1 MRLASVCLGL
11 LVATAGMA
19 QTAPAGGETLEFE
32 VASIKPFVPPAP
44 QGGRMMAFGGVRGGP
59 GTDDPG
65 HVTANGVTLKN
76 LLMRAYNVK
85 SYQITGPAW
94 IDSERYAISAKV
106 PAEAT
111 KEQVLVMWQ
120 TLLAQRFQLKFHRE
134 TKELPV
140 FEVVVAKGGPKL
152 KESTPEPEVPK
163 EQPAKPPDA
172 PNIARRMSLG
182 ADGCPAAQGG
192 RGGTMMMMMPGRFR
206 MCATNCTME
215 MLVNFLTG
223 QVSRPIFDK
232 TGLTGKYDFR
242 LEFAPDGNNNM
253 GMLMP
258 PPGGGAMAGAA
269 SGGPPPDGGGG
280 IGPMGPPQ
288 NQEPAPPIA
297 TAFQNQLGLKLE
309 PKKAPVEILIID
321 AGEKTP
327 VEN

>member
-1 MRLASVCLGL
+1 MRLGSVCLGL

-19 QTAPAGGETLEFE
+19 QTAGGGALEFE
-32 VASIKPFVPPAP
+32 VASIKPFVQQAP
-44 QGGRMMAFGGVRGGP
+44 EAGRKMAFGGVRGGP
-59 GTDDPG
+59 GSDDPG
-65 HVTANGVTLKN
+65 HVTANGITLKS

-85 SYQITGPAW
+85 SYQVTGPGW
-94 IDSERYAISAKV
+94 IDTERYSISAKV
-106 PAEAT
+106 PAGAT

-120 TLLAQRFQLKFHRE
+120 TLLAQRFQVKFHRE
-134 TKELPV
+134 TKELSI

-152 KESTPEPEVPK
+152 KESAPEPEVPK
-163 EQPAKPPDA
+163 DQPAKPADT
-172 PNIARRMSLG
+172 PNLSRRMSMG
-182 ADGCPAAQGG
+182 ADGCPQAQGG

-206 MCATNCTME
+206 MCATNCTIE

-253 GMLMP
+253 GMMP
-258 PPGGGAMAGAA
+258 IPGGGAMAGAA

-280 IGPMGPPQ
+280 AGPMGPPQ
-288 NQEPAPPIA
+288 NQEPAPPIG

>member
-1 MRLASVCLGL
+1 MRLARVCLGL
-11 LVATAGMA
+11 LVASAGMA
-19 QTAPAGGETLEFE
+19 QTAPAGSEALEFE

-44 QGGRMMAFGGVRGGP
+44 MGGRMMAFGGVRGGP
-59 GTDDPG
+59 GSDDPG

-76 LLMRAYNVK
+76 LLTRAYSVK
-85 SYQITGPAW
+85 SYQVTGPAW
-94 IDSERYAISAKV
+94 IDSERYSISAKV
-106 PAEAT
+106 PAGAT

-152 KESTPEPEVPK
+152 KESAPEPEVPK
-163 EQPAKPPDA
+163 DQPAKPADA
-172 PNIARRMSLG
+172 PNLARRMNLG

-253 GMLMP
+253 GMMP
-258 PPGGGAMAGAA
+258 MPGGGAMAGAA
-269 SGGPPPDGGGG
+269 SSGAPPDGGGG
-280 IGPMGPPQ
+280 VGRMGPPQ

-297 TAFQNQLGLKLE
+297 SAFQNQLGLKLE